1 MKTILL
7 ILPLLISLTL
17 AAANE
22 FSTPAAFEPETEEA
36 PTPVVTAPTNRPQ
49 THLLL
54 EAGVASQGNTDIDGG
69 GEMQVYRYNANLL
82 YTAPLSEGTRLGT
95 AFLLGVS
102 DYDFDAGGFGDPW
115 GTVILNQIGVQ
126 LSQTLNKTWSIRG
139 GGVLLSSRESGAD
152 FSDSLT
158 GGGTFGLDCRASDT
172 LFLSVGAAVVSQIE
186 DDARITPIV
195 AMNWNANERWTIRLG
210 SIPVSGGVGAGA
222 EGEYMLNES
231 WRFGLGLVVNERR
244 FRLDDSGPVPN
255 GVGEDTTIP
264 IRARLGWRVNDKTS
278 LHFIVGVATG
288 GKLRVED
295 SNGALLAK
303 QDYDPAPYVAVRALF
318 RF

>member
-1 MKTILL
+1 MKTHSFL
-7 ILPLLISLTL
+7 LPLLTGTALV
-17 AAANE
+17 AAMH
-22 FSTPAAFEPETEEA
+22 FSSPAAFAQEAEEA
-36 PTPVVTAPTNRPQ
+36 LPPDLSAPTNRPQ
-49 THLLL
+49 AHLLL

-82 YTAPLSEGTRLGT
+82 YVTPLSEETRLGT

-115 GTVILNQIGVQ
+115 DTVIFNQVGVQ
-126 LSQTLNKTWSIRG
+126 LNQTLNETWSIRG

-158 GGGTFGLDCRASDT
+158 GGGTFGADCRASDT

-195 AMNWNANERWTIRLG
+195 AMNWNANDRWTVRLG

-222 EGEYMLNES
+222 EGEYKLNES
-231 WRFGLGLVVNERR
+231 WRLGLGLVVNERR

-255 GVGEDTTIP
+255 GVGEETTIP

-278 LHFIVGVATG
+278 LHFIVGVASG

-295 SNGALLAK
+295 QNGTLLAK
-303 QDYDPAPYVAVRALF
+303 QDYDPAPYLAVRALF